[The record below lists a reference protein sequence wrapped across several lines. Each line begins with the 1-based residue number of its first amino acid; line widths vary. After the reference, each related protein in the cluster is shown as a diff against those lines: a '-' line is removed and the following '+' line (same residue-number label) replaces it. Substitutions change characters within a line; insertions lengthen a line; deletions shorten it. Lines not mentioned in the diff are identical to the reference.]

1 MATFF
6 LILIYLAFISL
17 GLPDS
22 LLGSAW
28 PAMGPALGA
37 PLSGAG
43 AVSLIITCG
52 TIVSSLF
59 SGKLI
64 RRLGTGKLTCI
75 SVGMTAGALLGFS
88 QAPTFLWL
96 CLLAVPLGLGAG
108 AVDAGLNQYVAV
120 HYASRHMNWLHCC
133 WGVGATLGPL
143 ILAAGLSAGGGW
155 RQGYLII
162 SVIQW
167 VLTAVLLFSLPQW
180 KRERGEAAARQ
191 VDAGPVHPLTLPGA
205 KSALACFFFYCAFET
220 TTGLWG
226 ASYLAGARGVPAER
240 AAGWVSLFY
249 LGITAGRLLA
259 GFATK
264 RWDNK
269 ALIRLGVAL
278 CGAGGLLLLLPLP
291 VGVAPAAFALLGLG
305 CAPIYPAMLHETPNR
320 FGEAAS
326 QAMMGVQMA
335 CAYTGNM
342 LIPPVFGLLAGWL
355 GAGIWPVCLLL
366 VLAGLAL
373 CSERVNGMLSSL
385 S

>member
-43 AVSLIITCG
+43 AVSLIITGG
-52 TIVSSLF
+52 TIVSSLL
-59 SGKLI
+59 SGRLI
-64 RRLGTGKLTCI
+64 RKLGTGKLTCI
-75 SVGMTAGALLGFS
+75 SVAMTAGALLGFS
-88 QAPTFLWL
+88 LAPSFGWL

-133 WGVGATLGPL
+133 WGVGATMGPL
-143 ILAAGLSAGGGW
+143 ILSACLSGGGGW
-155 RQGYLII
+155 RQGYLVI

-167 VLTAVLLFSLPQW
+167 TLTVVLLFSLPQW
-180 KRERGEAAARQ
+180 KRERAAEEAKQ
-191 VDAGPVHPLTLPGA
+191 VDAGQVRPLALPGA
-205 KSALACFFFYCAFET
+205 KSALVCFLFYCAMES

-226 ASYLAGARGVPAER
+226 SSYLTGARGVPAER
-240 AAGWVSLFY
+240 AAGWISLFY

-259 GFATK
+259 GFATR

-269 ALIRLGVAL
+269 TLIRLGTAL
-278 CGAGGLLLLLPLP
+278 CGGGVLLLLLPLP
-291 VGVAPAAFALLGLG
+291 AWTAPAAFALLGLG

-320 FGEAAS
+320 FGETAS

-335 CAYTGNM
+335 CAYVGN
-342 LIPPVFGLLAGWL
+342 LTVPPAFGLLAGWV
-355 GAGIWPVCLLL
+355 GAGALPVCLLL
-366 VLAGLAL
+366 VLAGLVL
-373 CSERVNGMLSSL
+373 CSERVNRILG
-385 S
+385 

>member
-43 AVSLIITCG
+43 AVSLIITGG

-59 SGKLI
+59 SGRLI
-64 RRLGTGKLTCI
+64 RKLGTGKLTCI
-75 SVGMTAGALLGFS
+75 SVAMTAGALLGFS
-88 QAPTFLWL
+88 LAPSFGWL

-133 WGVGATLGPL
+133 WGVGATMGPL
-143 ILAAGLSAGGGW
+143 ILSACLSGGGGW
-155 RQGYLII
+155 RQGYLVI

-167 VLTAVLLFSLPQW
+167 TLTVVLLFSLPQW
-180 KRERGEAAARQ
+180 KRERAAEEAKQ
-191 VDAGPVHPLTLPGA
+191 MDAGPVRPLALPGA
-205 KSALACFFFYCAFET
+205 KSALVCFLFYCAMES

-226 ASYLAGARGVPAER
+226 SSYLTGARGVPAER
-240 AAGWVSLFY
+240 AAGWISLFY

-259 GFATK
+259 GFATR

-269 ALIRLGVAL
+269 TLIRLGTAL
-278 CGAGGLLLLLPLP
+278 CGGGVLLLLLPLP
-291 VGVAPAAFALLGLG
+291 VWTAPAAFALLGLG

-320 FGEAAS
+320 FGETAS

-335 CAYTGNM
+335 CAYVGN
-342 LIPPVFGLLAGWL
+342 LTVPPAFGLLAGWV
-355 GAGIWPVCLLL
+355 GAGALPVCLLL
-366 VLAGLAL
+366 VLAGLVL
-373 CSERVNGMLSSL
+373 CSERVNRILG
-385 S
+385 

>member
-52 TIVSSLF
+52 TITSSLF
-59 SGKLI
+59 SGRLI
-64 RRLGTGKLTCI
+64 RKLGTGKLTCI
-75 SVGMTAGALLGFS
+75 SVAMTAGALLGFS
-88 QAPTFLWL
+88 LAPSFGWL

-133 WGVGATLGPL
+133 WGLGATTGPL
-143 ILAAGLSAGGGW
+143 ILSACLSGGGGW
-155 RQGYLII
+155 RQGYLVI

-167 VLTAVLLFSLPQW
+167 TLTAVLLFSLPQW
-180 KRERGEAAARQ
+180 KRERAAETAIQ
-191 VDAGPVHPLTLPGA
+191 VDAGPVRPLTLPGA
-205 KSALACFFFYCAFET
+205 KSALVCFLFYCAMES

-226 ASYLAGARGVPAER
+226 SSYLTGARGVPAER
-240 AAGWVSLFY
+240 AAGWISLFY

-259 GFATK
+259 GFATR
-264 RWDNK
+264 RWNNK
-269 ALIRLGVAL
+269 TLIRLGAAL
-278 CGAGGLLLLLPLP
+278 CGGGVLLLLLPLP
-291 VGVAPAAFALLGLG
+291 VWTAPAAFALLGLG

-320 FGEAAS
+320 FGETAS

-335 CAYTGNM
+335 CAYVGN
-342 LIPPVFGLLAGWL
+342 LTVPPAFGLLAGWV
-355 GAGIWPVCLLL
+355 GAGALPVCLLL
-366 VLAGLAL
+366 VLVGLVL
-373 CSERVNGMLSSL
+373 CSERVNRILG
-385 S
+385 